1 MSEHVDSFVPQ
12 NAEHVNASIYS
23 TRKGATA
30 RRQMQ
35 RRHFRA
41 AFVKLSACCNAVA
54 YLAYVRGLNTGADK
68 ADRQFT
74 PQNIRFAGTPIL
86 PHAKSLRIFRGDP
99 GN

>member
-1 MSEHVDSFVPQ
+1 
-12 NAEHVNASIYS
+12 
-23 TRKGATA
+23 
-30 RRQMQ
+30 MQ

-74 PQNIRFAGTPIL
+74 PQNIRFAGTPKIGFMVL
-86 PHAKSLRIFRGDP
+86 SRQYSDEERERRTDRGRAVYFPYISGRVDASDKVIR
-99 GN
+99 